1 MIRLKRS
8 IIVCSLF
15 ALLFVVI
22 SVPVFLMEHQKE
34 FSLGEVVPYS
44 VEAVQLG
51 RNEEGHSESPAAETL
66 SIWERIKLLGSSVPT
81 AVTGTH
87 ANTETQVN
95 NMLSVLEEQLRSL
108 VSFSALPDFSFSDE
122 VSISFAKET
131 YMPIS
136 SDGYVNLIKPDHMIN
151 IWKIQAEYQDFRVLA
166 YMDTEISAIY
176 NITISS
182 KGAHFLYPSSVSEV
196 GFLEYLLEFS
206 DGENKSGDVF
216 SAGGFYSGKMICL
229 YPLSVDKQT
238 GQIVSYRIGGPYD
251 MEPLDPWPLDP
262 NCGCPVC
269 QKLCAPSAEGRG
281 DAGHAAGKV
290 SEYRVLEMPPT
301 EN

>member
-1 MIRLKRS
+1 
-8 IIVCSLF
+8 
-15 ALLFVVI
+15 
-22 SVPVFLMEHQKE
+22 MET
-34 FSLGEVVPYS
+34 
-44 VEAVQLG
+44 VQLG
-51 RNEEGHSESPAAETL
+51 RNEGGHSESPTAAEAL

-87 ANTETQVN
+87 ANTESLAN

-108 VSFSALPDFSFSDE
+108 VALSALPDLSFSDA
-122 VSISFAKET
+122 VSISFVKET

-136 SDGYVNLIKPDHMIN
+136 SDGYVNLIKPDHMIS
-151 IWKIQAEYQDFRVLA
+151 IWKIQVEYQDFRVLA

-176 NITISS
+176 DITISS
-182 KGAHFLYPSSVSEV
+182 KDSDFLYPSSISEV

-216 SAGGFYSGKMICL
+216 SAGGFYLEKMICL

-238 GQIVSYRIGGPYD
+238 GQTVAYRVGGPYD
-251 MEPLDPWPLDP
+251 MEPL
-262 NCGCPVC
+262 NV
-269 QKLCAPSAEGRG
+269 SEY
-281 DAGHAAGKV
+281 KV
-290 SEYRVLEMPPT
+290 SEMPPE

>member
-1 MIRLKRS
+1 MIRLKRY

-15 ALLFVVI
+15 ALLFVVV
-22 SVPVFLMEHQKE
+22 SVPVFLMEHQRK
-34 FSLGEVVPYS
+34 FSLNEVVPYS

-51 RNEEGHSESPAAETL
+51 RNEEGHSESPVAEAL

-87 ANTETQVN
+87 ANTDLTAVMGTHANTEAQAN

-108 VSFSALPDFSFSDE
+108 VSFSALPDFSFSDAL
-122 VSISFAKET
+122 SISFAKET

-136 SDGYVNLIKPDHMIN
+136 SDGYVNLIKPDHMIS
-151 IWKIQAEYQDFRVLA
+151 IWKIQAEYPNFHVLA

-176 NITISS
+176 DITISS
-182 KGAHFLYPSSVSEV
+182 KSSDFLYSSSISEV

-216 SAGGFYSGKMICL
+216 SAGSFYSGKMICL
-229 YPLSVDKQT
+229 YPISVDKQT

-251 MEPLDPWPLDP
+251 MKPP
-262 NCGCPVC
+262 
-269 QKLCAPSAEGRG
+269 
-281 DAGHAAGKV
+281 KV
-290 SEYRVLEMPPT
+290 SEYRVSEMPPE